1 MRRFLTF
8 WRNLVRRDRLERDL
22 DDEMRAVLGEL
33 VAEKIRGGM
42 SAEEARRAAGAE
54 LGGVESV
61 KTGVREIRADAFV
74 HGLVQ
79 DARYALRL
87 LRRNPIFTLTATLSL
102 AVGIGATTTIFT
114 VANGLLLRPAPGV
127 EDPGGLVDIYEMEE
141 GLISSP
147 MTSYGVY
154 LEVQRRATTVQ
165 GVFAYEPALRVLSL
179 AGPDG
184 AERVF
189 GSLASPNYFEVLGVR
204 AAAGRLFTSQDV
216 ERSGPLVV
224 LSHRLWIGHYKSD
237 PGVIGRSIRLNGS
250 PFSIV
255 GVAAPAFQGSTVT
268 APDVWIPAPF
278 ATTLDR
284 RESAQFLQVMIG
296 GRLKPG
302 VRVSQTAAEMSVIG
316 ATLFG
321 KSGGRGIDPNGIPMR
336 RSANQG
342 LSASASSPVPG
353 SLRLAV
359 AAFLTVLMTLVSL
372 VLVIAC
378 ANLAGVLLARASV
391 RRREIAVRLAVGVG
405 RARLVRQLL
414 TETLLLFLLGGAAG
428 LLVALLAT
436 TLVPLLLPAFPQP
449 IALSLA
455 LDARVVAF
463 ALGVSLVA
471 AVLSGLA
478 PALQASRADVVTAL
492 KDTAQAPNERHR
504 LRHGFVVAQVAFS
517 MLLVLATGLF
527 VERLRTVTVLD
538 QGFDVTNVEQAS
550 FDLAMAGYT
559 DATGPAF
566 ARELLARVRALP
578 CVTQATLAEGVPAP
592 GRVFGAFGDL
602 TAPGVAPPAGL
613 PGFSGNWHMVEP
625 GYFGTIRMT
634 LLAGRDFTE
643 QDRAGGQQVAIVSRW
658 TAQRLWPGEEAVGKT
673 IVWRRQGPNER
684 SSIDLV
690 VVGVAPD
697 LGRRD
702 QVPPRGMVFLPVYVP
717 MQQRYTPQI
726 TVLAR
731 SNGGRPMAGQIRG
744 LVAGLDRNLPM
755 LSAGSVEDAIIGP
768 EQLQLRI
775 AAVVSATVG
784 LIGVFLAAI
793 GVYGVTAYAVSRR
806 TREIGVRLALG
817 ADRALVVGL
826 VLRQGMTLVGI
837 GSVVGLVLAAAAQR
851 LLAGQLF
858 GIAPLEWLTAAGTI
872 VFFALVGLTA
882 CYVPTWRASRI
893 NALEALRYE

>member
-1 MRRFLTF
+1 MRRFITF
-8 WRNLVRRDRLERDL
+8 WRNLIRRDRLERDL
-22 DDEMRAVLGEL
+22 EDEMRAVLEEL

-42 SAEEARRAAGAE
+42 GADEARRAAGIE
-54 LGGVESV
+54 IGGVESI
-61 KTGVREIRADAFV
+61 KAGVREIRAGASV

-79 DARYALRL
+79 DALYAVRL

-127 EDPGGLVDIYEMEE
+127 DDPGGLVDIYQTEE
-141 GLISSP
+141 GLISNP
-147 MTSYGVY
+147 MTPYNVY

-165 GVFAYEPALRVLSL
+165 EVFAYEPDMRAISLS
-179 AGPDG
+179 GSDG

-189 GSLASPNYFEVLGVR
+189 GSLASPNYFAVLGVR
-204 AAAGRLFTSQDV
+204 AAAGRLFTAQDV
-216 ERSGPLVV
+216 ERSGPIVV
-224 LSHRLWIGHYKSD
+224 LSHRFWTSHYQSD
-237 PGVIGRSIRLNGS
+237 PTVIGRSIRLNGS

-255 GVAAPAFQGSTVT
+255 GVTSPAFQGTTVT
-268 APDVWIPAPF
+268 APDVWVPAPF
-278 ATTLDR
+278 ATTLGR
-284 RESAQFLQVMIG
+284 AAPQWLQVMVG

-316 ATLFG
+316 AALVREHG
-321 KSGGRGIDPNGIPMR
+321 SQGRDLGGIPMR
-336 RSANQG
+336 RSAKRG

-428 LLVALLAT
+428 LLVARLAT

-455 LDARVVAF
+455 LDARVVMF
-463 ALGVSLVA
+463 ALGVSFVA
-471 AVLSGLA
+471 ALLSGLA

-492 KDTAQAPNERHR
+492 KDTTQAPNERHR

-517 MLLVLATGLF
+517 MLLVLLTALF

-538 QGFDVTNVEQAS
+538 QGFDVTDVEEAS
-550 FDLAMAGYT
+550 FDLWMAGYT
-559 DATGPAF
+559 EATGPAF
-566 ARELLARVRALP
+566 ARDLLARVRALP
-578 CVTQATLAEGVPAP
+578 GVTLATLAEGVPAP
-592 GRVFGAFGDL
+592 GRVLGAIGDL
-602 TAPGVAPPAGL
+602 SVPGVEPPAGQR
-613 PGFSGNWHMVEP
+613 GFNGNWHIVEP
-625 GYFGTIRMT
+625 GYFATIRMP
-634 LLAGRDFTE
+634 LLEGRDFTDH
-643 QDRAGGQQVAIVSRW
+643 DRAGGQQVAIVSRS
-658 TAQRLWPGEEAVGKT
+658 TAERLWPGDEAVGKT
-673 IVWRRQGPNER
+673 LLRRQEGPNGP
-684 SSIDLV
+684 SSVDLL
-690 VVGVAPD
+690 VVGVVPE
-697 LGRRD
+697 LGVRD
-702 QVPPRGMVFLPVYVP
+702 QAPPEGMVFLTVYVP
-717 MQQRYTPQI
+717 MQQRYTPLI

-731 SNGGRPMAGQIRG
+731 SNGDRPMAAQIRG
-744 LVAGLDRNLPM
+744 LVAGLDRNLPL
-755 LSAGSVEDAIIGP
+755 LSVGSVEDAIIGP

-775 AAVVSATVG
+775 AAIVAATVG

-817 ADRALVVGL
+817 ADRGAVVGL

-837 GSVVGLVLAAAAQR
+837 GSVVGLGLAAAARR

-858 GIAPLEWLTAAGTI
+858 GLAPLGWATAAGA
-872 VFFALVGLTA
+872 VVLFALVGLAA